1 MKFLI
6 DAHIPRHVVTQLR
19 QAGQDAIHTRDLTLG
34 NRTPDSVINQ
44 ISITEE
50 RIVVTKD
57 ADFIGSHILKGEPY
71 GFCSFPLG
79 ISTTGTC

>member
-6 DAHIPRHVVTQLR
+6 DAHLPRRIVTQLS

-34 NRTPDSVINQ
+34 NRTSDSVINQ
-44 ISITEE
+44 ISITEQ

-57 ADFIGSHILKGEPY
+57 ADFMGSHRYCQLNVLQMKWDAFAER
-71 GFCSFPLG
+71 
-79 ISTTGTC
+79 